1 MSANAPRL
9 LDQVRAV
16 LRRKHY
22 SLRTEEAYVGWIKRF
37 VLFHAKRHPRDLG
50 LPEVEAFLTN
60 LAMEQHVAAST
71 QNQALSALLFLYA
84 EVLQQPLEGPIHSV
98 RAKQPERLPTVLT
111 RDEVARVLDALS
123 GVHQL
128 MAKLLYGSGLRLMEC
143 VRLRVKDVD
152 FAQRQIVVRDGKG
165 GKDRLTLLPE
175 RLVVPLQEHL
185 RRVQLL
191 HRQDLREGYGQVFL
205 PTAFERKAANASRDW
220 IWQYV
225 FVAEQRSSDPRSGA
239 VRRHHLDE
247 SGLQKAVK
255 RAAQLADIP
264 KRVTCHTFRH
274 SFATHLL
281 EDGYDIRTVQ
291 ELLGHRDVA
300 TTMIYTHVLNRGGR
314 GVRSPLDRD

>member
-1 MSANAPRL
+1 MSTNEPRL
-9 LDQVRAV
+9 LDHVRAV

-22 SLRTEEAYVGWIKRF
+22 SIRTEEAYVGWVKRF
-37 VLFHAKRHPRDLG
+37 VLFHGKRHPREMG
-50 LPEVEAFLTN
+50 LPEVEAFLTD
-60 LAMEQHVAAST
+60 LAVAQKVAAST

-84 EVLQQPLEGPIHSV
+84 EVLGQPLDGPVQSV
-98 RAKQPERLPTVLT
+98 RAKQPSRLPTVLT
-111 RDEVARVLDALS
+111 REEAMQVLDALT
-123 GVHQL
+123 GIHQL

-152 FAQRQIVVRDGKG
+152 FGQRQIVVRDGKG
-165 GKDRLTLLPE
+165 GKDRVAPLPD
-175 RLVVPLQEHL
+175 RLVEPLREHL

-191 HRQDLREGYGQVFL
+191 HAQDLRDGYGNVFL
-205 PTAFERKAANASRDW
+205 PHAFQRKSAQASREW

-225 FVAEQRSSDPRSGA
+225 FPSEQRSLDPRSGKE
-239 VRRHHLDE
+239 RRHHVDE

-255 RAAQLADIP
+255 RAAELAGVS

>member
-1 MSANAPRL
+1 MSTNEPRL
-9 LDQVRAV
+9 LDRVRAV

-22 SLRTEEAYVGWIKRF
+22 SIRTEEAYVGWVKRF
-37 VLFHAKRHPRDLG
+37 VLFHGKRHPRELG
-50 LPEVEAFLTN
+50 LPEVEAFLTD
-60 LAMEQHVAAST
+60 LATTQKVSAST

-84 EVLQQPLEGPIHSV
+84 EVLGLPLDGPVQSV
-98 RAKQPERLPTVLT
+98 CAKQPSRLPTVLT
-111 RDEVARVLDALS
+111 RAEALRVLDALT
-123 GVHQL
+123 GIHQL

-152 FAQRQIVVRDGKG
+152 FGQRQIVVRDGKG
-165 GKDRLTLLPE
+165 GKDR
-175 RLVVPLQEHL
+175 VVPLPDRLATPLREHL
-185 RRVQLL
+185 RRVQQL
-191 HRQDLREGYGQVFL
+191 HAQDLRDGYGDVFL
-205 PTAFERKAANASRDW
+205 PHAFERKAAQASREW

-225 FVAEQRSSDPRSGA
+225 FPSEQHSLDPRSGKE
-239 VRRHHLDE
+239 RRHHVDE

-255 RAAQLADIP
+255 RAAELAGVS

-300 TTMIYTHVLNRGGR
+300 TTRKQYIPAAYHHRTTCDW
-314 GVRSPLDRD
+314 PC